1 MVDVLKIDPK
11 DLYATVFEGSPEE
24 GLERDNEAAGYW
36 EQFLPKDHILN
47 GNKHDNFWE
56 MGDTGPCGPCSEI
69 HIDSRSEEEKAQIPG
84 NQLVNTRPPACSAE
98 SRTARISTS
107 VLPDGI
113 PITIRS
119 EGANQRLR
127 PLAILINPRIICSAA

>member
-1 MVDVLKIDPK
+1 MT
-11 DLYATVFEGSPEE
+11 LYI
-24 GLERDNEAAGYW
+24 N
-36 EQFLPKDHILN
+36 
-47 GNKHDNFWE
+47 
-56 MGDTGPCGPCSEI
+56 
-69 HIDSRSEEEKAQIPG
+69 
-84 NQLVNTRPPACSAE
+84 ACPRAE